1 MMDYMSV
8 GVLIIRFQSRIGN
21 LESGH
26 SVNFCLVSLW
36 RIDTIAFQ
44 AACLI
49 LVKKRV
55 IESHCSCSYVFASRS
70 PLWRDA
76 CICSN

>member
-49 LVKKRV
+49 LVKKKGHR
-55 IESHCSCSYVFASRS
+55 EPLLVFLCFCKSFTVVA
-70 PLWRDA
+70 
-76 CICSN
+76 